1 MTTSFNGNV
10 FFFFHNNNTK
20 KTKMAF
26 SLANLIA
33 HFTVKTKTHVPQREP
48 IFYEFFTKVYAKT
61 VLIKAPMSQLVN
73 MERSF

>member
-1 MTTSFNGNV
+1 
-10 FFFFHNNNTK
+10 
-20 KTKMAF
+20 MAF